1 MYLMGHSIS
10 NLSPTHLVA
19 NIRHQDQ
26 CNLHWRTILSLIF
39 LKLHIEFC
47 NSTPYIAHLDDDVFI
62 DVPAVLEQLRKD
74 KRESWVS
81 CMVKM
86 GTAPVRRTGKYA
98 VTKEEFAADRY
109 PGACQGPC
117 YFINDQA
124 NNKIVEESFKHQE
137 FKLED
142 MFVTGTG

>member
-1 MYLMGHSIS
+1 M
-10 NLSPTHLVA
+10 
-19 NIRHQDQ
+19 
-26 CNLHWRTILSLIF
+26 
-39 LKLHIEFC
+39 
-47 NSTPYIAHLDDDVFI
+47 FI
-62 DVPAVLEQLRKD
+62 DVPAVLQQLRKE

>member
-1 MYLMGHSIS
+1 M
-10 NLSPTHLVA
+10 LSM
-19 NIRHQDQ
+19 
-26 CNLHWRTILSLIF
+26 IF